1 MKKTQH
7 NLHDVLGAFVNE
19 DHREEATRWLYPML
33 NLKGK
38 KQAKEIWKDMGSHL
52 SPEAF
57 NKICDIV
64 QHLTNIDIRVNK
76 LKNKQTSFAQFL
88 VSYALYYEFVT
99 TKKVT
104 LQELCSTHMP
114 WLKHSQ
120 ILYAINAIEKNI
132 DNNTLAN
139 LLLPFAEALRKEE
152 YGCVWQRMVQLQLK
166 ATQNE
171 VKQN

>member
-1 MKKTQH
+1 MKKEQH
-7 NLHDVLGAFVNE
+7 NLQDMLGAFVNE
-19 DHREEATRWLYPML
+19 EHREEATRWLFPLLSM
-33 NLKGK
+33 KGK
-38 KQAKEIWKDMGSHL
+38 KQAKEVWQDMNSNL

-64 QHLTNIDIRVNK
+64 QQLTNIDIRSNK
-76 LKNKQTSFAQFL
+76 LKNRQTSFAQFL

-104 LQELCSTHMP
+104 LKELCDKHMP

-120 ILYAINAIEKNI
+120 VLYAIHAIEKNI
-132 DNNTLAN
+132 GDTLLAK
-139 LLLPFAEALRKEE
+139 LLLPFAEALHKEQLL
-152 YGCVWQRMVQLQLK
+152 CVWQRLVQLQLK

-171 VKQN
+171 VK